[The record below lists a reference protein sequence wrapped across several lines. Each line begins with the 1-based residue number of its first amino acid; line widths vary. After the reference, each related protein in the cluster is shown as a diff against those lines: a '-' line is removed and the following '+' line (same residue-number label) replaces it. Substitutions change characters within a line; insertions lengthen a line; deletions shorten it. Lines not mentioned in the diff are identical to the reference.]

1 MYIEL
6 DDLVCHML
14 SCSEAFFDIDN
25 YLLYYRFELPSDADS
40 INILQLPKVDETR
53 VIESFIDKHPHLRRK
68 IERQNKA
75 LADGFH
81 RIVNDEGLYDEWTQF
96 RWAFLQDVAA
106 DWCNQNNIKFTKKS
120 KHPPQREDI
129 LDALKQI
136 RNRGAALW
144 KTIGDYSESKS
155 DI

>member
-1 MYIEL
+1 MPLEGYMYIEL

-14 SCSEAFFDIDN
+14 SCSESFFDIDN
-25 YLLYYRFELPSDADS
+25 YLLYYESELPPDADS

-53 VIESFIDKHPHLRRK
+53 VIDSFINKHPHLRRK

-96 RWAFLQDVAA
+96 RWAFLQDIAA

-136 RNRGAALW
+136 RN
-144 KTIGDYSESKS
+144 
-155 DI
+155 

>member
-6 DDLVCHML
+6 DDMVCYML

-25 YLLYYRFELPSDADS
+25 YSLYYRSELPSDAGD
-40 INILQLPKVDETR
+40 INILQLPEVDETS
-53 VIESFIDKHPHLRRK
+53 VIESFIDKHPHMRRK
-68 IERQNKA
+68 IERQNKD
-75 LADGFH
+75 LTDEFH
-81 RIVNDEGLYDEWTQF
+81 RIVNDEGLCDEWMQF

-136 RNRGAALW
+136 RN
-144 KTIGDYSESKS
+144 
-155 DI
+155 